1 MISPNSHELF
11 PFLTTALYFHF
22 TVLEPVFILL
32 FYNVVY
38 KNVLGAVT
46 IVIAAQTEYDNIFN
60 GHWQQVFATSC
71 QVIFLTYCKCF
82 KGVYRLL

>member
-1 MISPNSHELF
+1 M
-11 PFLTTALYFHF
+11 
-22 TVLEPVFILL
+22 
-32 FYNVVY
+32 
-38 KNVLGAVT
+38 AVT

-71 QVIFLTYCKCF
+71 QVLFLTYGKCF